1 MQYMLHRARQ
11 EDADMVQGGGTAVF
25 DLGALQYNL
34 KLMRQAVN
42 GTQEIMACVKANA
55 YGHGSETVARCLEDQ
70 GVQWLAVGT
79 VAEAIALR
87 HSGITSRI
95 LLFPVVGER
104 PNKLLYN
111 AGITISIQSYPEAEG
126 LARDIGASTSVFLK
140 VDSGLGRFGASTT
153 DAVQIVGQI
162 VSNLPS
168 IRLEGLFTHLPFF
181 DAKDVPWVQAQLLEF
196 GRCVASIREIVKAPL
211 LVQALA
217 SSGIIFRLD
226 APGTNAVCPGLL
238 LYGIESPS
246 PAVALGKAS
255 LLGTRPVL
263 KEISSVLGG
272 IREIPPDTRYGFG
285 GALVAHKK
293 TRLGVIPMGFSNSLL
308 VSRDGQVANVLGCVV
323 PIVAVSLEQAV
334 LDITDIPGA
343 YDGCPVIL
351 LSRDPAYRL
360 PLDEVARRQRRSP
373 VEVLVSLTS
382 SCNRSYLGTG
392 DAPATADK
400 AKGRN

>member
-168 IRLEGLFTHLPFF
+168 IRLEGLFLTRKMYL
-181 DAKDVPWVQAQLLEF
+181 
-196 GRCVASIREIVKAPL
+196 G
-211 LVQALA
+211 
-217 SSGIIFRLD
+217 FRLSCWNSAD
-226 APGTNAVCPGLL
+226 AW
-238 LYGIESPS
+238 
-246 PAVALGKAS
+246 
-255 LLGTRPVL
+255 
-263 KEISSVLGG
+263 
-272 IREIPPDTRYGFG
+272 
-285 GALVAHKK
+285 
-293 TRLGVIPMGFSNSLL
+293 
-308 VSRDGQVANVLGCVV
+308 
-323 PIVAVSLEQAV
+323 
-334 LDITDIPGA
+334 
-343 YDGCPVIL
+343 
-351 LSRDPAYRL
+351 
-360 PLDEVARRQRRSP
+360 RQFVR
-373 VEVLVSLTS
+373 
-382 SCNRSYLGTG
+382 
-392 DAPATADK
+392 
-400 AKGRN
+400 